1 MRREDM
7 QEREMRGKETHR
19 PCDFLLLPSS
29 FLSSAHT
36 TWCPEGSVEEKW
48 TNLKTFAHNLSLS
61 IPCLPPTRCL
71 SHLLQSLLHLMYL
84 PPIENWLTNCYSF
97 HFCFVFSLH
106 LSYSHIY
113 CLFIFSPLCP
123 PVLSSGTCI
132 SLQVLQGTQRG
143 VVKAAASPRT
153 AASLVA
159 KGGASEGQQH
169 QSLWHLYHQLKYAS

>member
-7 QEREMRGKETHR
+7 EEREMRGKETHR
-19 PCDFLLLPSS
+19 PCDFLPSS
-29 FLSSAHT
+29 FLSSVHT

-61 IPCLPPTRCL
+61 IPCLP
-71 SHLLQSLLHLMYL
+71 

-143 VVKAAASPRT
+143 VVKAAASPWT